1 VKFWVPNGLF
11 AVRFYLMLML
21 KSNLPSFFLF
31 SFAVLFSTT
40 GLVSAQM
47 DTLWVE
53 VSGKI
58 LSTNGQ
64 TKVPVGLFGVNA
76 SNFTGF
82 SPQKIREWGIE
93 SARFLQSNPPG
104 SSFNPPSPIP
114 QVVDGWYDSWVP
126 PLNVEN
132 PTNWKSSLFQKASQ
146 YVASLNGLN
155 REVILEFWNQPSL
168 NWAFK
173 PGISTDPAFYDTS
186 GRYEGGPVRL
196 KGTTTPEPFLK
207 WKNALWYSSPNW
219 ATNRDGVY
227 KAISTAWDQQMA
239 LLGIPF
245 PGLTGVLNP
254 GQTYFPG
261 TNREFSVINTLRPV
275 DTTQLSYYSS
285 SQNQKYYSE
294 MFWTL
299 ADTMHLLRPGMMV
312 SAGWGIE
319 PHKDNWATWKSL
331 FKPLIDQN
339 ISRLDAIHEQHR
351 AMDTRIIAA
360 GYEVMNAYA
369 RTRFNKNLKFLTTET
384 EGYLD
389 PQFPNRATLNS
400 GNVSLRKK
408 AFNSYTY
415 HTKDILYMLANC
427 PDKAYSRAIHEP
439 QNTNEGARFAL
450 ENLKTLRGNLL
461 ECVSSGPNLC
471 PVATLSGDTLLTVVC
486 FNQYP
491 KPKKMGIRVAAPAG
505 LSFESGITQ
514 LVDTTEISDT
524 LGFRV
529 NAVDVTPQHVIAGAF
544 IEPLQTI
551 TWKFRMAGTATL
563 TDTVKVRQFF
573 CDSLLTHV
581 KADTSINFQLS
592 VPASVLAGF
601 PKARLKCV
609 IMNGPAPLVTFN
621 GTPLFYFHTG
631 DSSEQNRGGI
641 SYATLPDQLVSENN
655 TINVSTFG
663 NTADVWLLSVELSNT
678 TFVSEVAATIPV
690 RQVQLFPNPCTDD
703 VQIAFPSE
711 SGKGTVSLFNLQGK
725 EVLSKRMDC
734 EESRRGLVRLSTE
747 KLPSGL
753 YTGRISFE
761 NKAIPSVFKLVKE

>member
-1 VKFWVPNGLF
+1 MQMFKTN
-11 AVRFYLMLML
+11 R
-21 KSNLPSFFLF
+21 PSFFL
-31 SFAVLFSTT
+31 VLFTFLFAGS
-40 GLVSAQM
+40 GLVFAQT

-76 SNFTGF
+76 GSFTGF

-93 SARFLQSNPPG
+93 SARVLQPQPTGLSYDPPL
-104 SSFNPPSPIP
+104 PIA
-114 QVVDGWYDSWVP
+114 QVVDGWYDAWTP
-126 PLNVEN
+126 PLNVET
-132 PTNWKSSLFQKASQ
+132 PASWKSPLYQKASQ

-173 PGISTDPAFYDTS
+173 PGVCTDPAFYDTT

-196 KGTTTPEPFLK
+196 KGMATPEPFLK
-207 WKNALWYSSPNW
+207 WKNTLWYSSPNW
-219 ATNRDGVY
+219 ASNRVGVY
-227 KAISTAWDQQMA
+227 KAISSAWDQQMA

-245 PGLTGVLNP
+245 PGLTGVLNA
-254 GQTYFPG
+254 GETYYPG
-261 TNREFSVINTLRPV
+261 TNQEFSVISTLRPV

-285 SQNQKYYSE
+285 LQNQKYYSE
-294 MFWTL
+294 MFRTL
-299 ADTMHLLRPGMMV
+299 ADTIHLLKPGMIV

-319 PHKDNWATWKSL
+319 PHKDNWTTWKSL

-339 ISRLDAIHEQHR
+339 VSRLDAIHEQHR
-351 AMDTRIIAA
+351 DLDTRIIAA
-360 GYEVMNAYA
+360 GYEVMNAYTQ
-369 RTRFNKNLKFLTTET
+369 TRYGKKLTFLATET

-389 PQFPNRATLNS
+389 PQRPNRATLTS
-400 GNVSLRKK
+400 GNVTQRRK
-408 AFNSYTY
+408 AYNSFTY
-415 HTKDILYMLANC
+415 HTKDILYMLGNC
-427 PDKAYSRAIHEP
+427 PDKVLGRAIHEP
-439 QNTNEGARFAL
+439 QNTNDGARFAL
-450 ENLKTLRGNLL
+450 QNLKTLRGNIL
-461 ECVSSGPNLC
+461 EIQSSGPNLS

-491 KPKKMGIRVAAPAG
+491 KPKKMGIRVTAPAG

-514 LVDTTEISDT
+514 LVDTSEISDT
-524 LGFRV
+524 LGFRADPV
-529 NAVDVTPQHVIAGAF
+529 EVTPQLVVAGAY
-544 IEPLQTI
+544 IDPLQTI
-551 TWKFRMAGTATL
+551 TWKFRMVGTAAL

-592 VPASVLAGF
+592 VPPSVLAGF

-609 IMNGPAPLVTFN
+609 IMNGPAPLVMFN

-641 SYATLPDQLVSENN
+641 SYASLPDQLVTENN
-655 TINVSTFG
+655 TISVTTFG
-663 NTADVWLLSVELSNT
+663 NTADVWLLSLEMSNT
-678 TFVSEVAATIPV
+678 TFISKIVSPQAGQ
-690 RQVQLFPNPCTDD
+690 QVQLFPNPCEEE
-703 VQIAFPSE
+703 VQIAFPSG
-711 SGKGTVSLFNLQGK
+711 SGNGTVSLFNIQGK
-725 EVLSKRMDC
+725 EVLSKRIDR
-734 EESRRGLVRLSTE
+734 EESGRGLVRLMTE
-747 KLPSGL
+747 RLRAGL

-761 NKAIPSVFKLVKE
+761 NGSIPSVFKLVKQ